1 MIWPRSASR
10 RAPPMWTPI
19 VARTGLDPRAQLAV
33 YLAYNFFRLAAI
45 LQGIVGRVRDGTATS
60 ESAAAMAPLVRPL
73 AAKGMGVRAGGG
85 RAMSKTFALALGGG
99 GARGLAHIAVLEA
112 LDELGARPA
121 AVAGTSIG
129 ALVGAAYAAGM
140 SGKEIRRFVIALA
153 HDRGEIFRR
162 LIAARAGTFSNL
174 FNIGFGSATLVDA
187 EKFCA
192 QFLPEQV
199 PDDFGALAL
208 PLTIIASDLYRR
220 QPAVF
225 ASGALKPALAA
236 SIALPTVMR
245 PVIVDGRVLIDG
257 GATNPLP
264 FDRAARPRRHRR
276 RGRHLGRAGGRA
288 ARHSQSLGMPAHHR
302 AGHGQ
307 RHHRREAQARRAR
320 PDRPAQG
327 RRLPLARFPA
337 GERDPAR
344 LRAGQGGGEG
354 EAGSAASGMIL
365 RMANSEQGQALF
377 AIRRSLFAP
386 QRTSQRLASSSV
398 ALLRL
403 IQFSAAK

>member
-1 MIWPRSASR
+1 
-10 RAPPMWTPI
+10 
-19 VARTGLDPRAQLAV
+19 
-33 YLAYNFFRLAAI
+33 
-45 LQGIVGRVRDGTATS
+45 
-60 ESAAAMAPLVRPL
+60 
-73 AAKGMGVRAGGG
+73 
-85 RAMSKTFALALGGG
+85 MSKTFALALGGG

-112 LDELGARPA
+112 LDELGARPS

-140 SGKEIRRFVIALA
+140 SGREIRRFVIALA

-199 PDDFGALAL
+199 PDDFGALAI
-208 PLTIIASDLYRR
+208 PLMIVASDLYRR

-225 ASGALKPALAA
+225 AAGALKPALAA

-264 FDRAARPRRHRR
+264 FDQL
-276 RGRHLGRAGGRA
+276 RGRADIVVAVDISGEPTDERRDIPNPWECLLTTVLVMGSAITAEKLKHGAPDLIVRPKVGGFR
-288 ARHSQSLGMPAHHR
+288 SLDFL
-302 AGHGQ
+302 
-307 RHHRREAQARRAR
+307 QASAI
-320 PDRPAQG
+320 
-327 RRLPLARFPA
+327 
-337 GERDPAR
+337 
-344 LRAGQGGGEG
+344 LRA
-354 EAGSAASGMIL
+354 
-365 RMANSEQGQALF
+365 SEPVKAEVKEK
-377 AIRRSLFAP
+377 
-386 QRTSQRLASSSV
+386 LA
-398 ALLRL
+398 ALL
-403 IQFSAAK
+403 AG

>member
-1 MIWPRSASR
+1 
-10 RAPPMWTPI
+10 
-19 VARTGLDPRAQLAV
+19 
-33 YLAYNFFRLAAI
+33 
-45 LQGIVGRVRDGTATS
+45 
-60 ESAAAMAPLVRPL
+60 
-73 AAKGMGVRAGGG
+73 
-85 RAMSKTFALALGGG
+85 MSKTFALALGGG

-112 LDELGARPA
+112 LDEIGARPS

-129 ALVGAAYAAGM
+129 ALVGGAYAAGM
-140 SGKEIRRFVIALA
+140 SGREIRRFVIALA

-199 PDDFGALAL
+199 PDDFGALAI
-208 PLTIIASDLYRR
+208 PLMIIASDLYRR

-264 FDRAARPRRHRR
+264 FDQL
-276 RGRHLGRAGGRA
+276 RGRADIVVAVDISGEPTDERRDIPNPWECLLTTVLVMGSAITAEKLKHGAPDLIVRPKVGGFR
-288 ARHSQSLGMPAHHR
+288 SLDFL
-302 AGHGQ
+302 
-307 RHHRREAQARRAR
+307 QASAI
-320 PDRPAQG
+320 
-327 RRLPLARFPA
+327 
-337 GERDPAR
+337 
-344 LRAGQGGGEG
+344 LRA
-354 EAGSAASGMIL
+354 
-365 RMANSEQGQALF
+365 SEPVKAEVKEK
-377 AIRRSLFAP
+377 
-386 QRTSQRLASSSV
+386 LA
-398 ALLRL
+398 ALLG
-403 IQFSAAK
+403 A